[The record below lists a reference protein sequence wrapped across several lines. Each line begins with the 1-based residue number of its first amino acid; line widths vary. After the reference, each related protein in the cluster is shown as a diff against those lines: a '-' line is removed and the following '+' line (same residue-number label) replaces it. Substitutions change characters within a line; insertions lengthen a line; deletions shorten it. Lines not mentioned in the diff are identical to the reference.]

1 MSGSEFIEDAAENPA
16 GDHVWAFDRLAT
28 YVASG
33 MSTAERLRIQRHL
46 ASCDECRRT
55 VDGLETLDAKMR
67 RLFAGL
73 QAPATLED
81 RTVQALRTTP
91 STPAKRNRAAWNRPM
106 KAMMVAAGLML
117 LVGVGWL
124 LSENRPNRRNPNVV
138 MLFDSS
144 RSMGEKG
151 NFLTSDADP
160 AGVEFDADI
169 NYKLDRKAGV
179 SVPGPVDLNDP
190 IGFLDGE
197 GGSPPVNLPGPG
209 GLGNKGM
216 GGAVEGV
223 KESLGEVGGY
233 DFRKPQAGTF
243 NGRSGAPRESGGGGE
258 RGAEEKREKAL
269 EEGGGTSARRSF
281 FATPTTPQSRESRS
295 GGKSVTSRTEPAESK
310 PVELGDKA
318 YFLPGES
325 ARPSESK
332 LSDDSPGK
340 DSSEKREGRDGLFD
354 KERKSL
360 QKDGVQ
366 ELERR
371 IGDLDNHD
379 KKLGDRTLGLAPGGD
394 PIPKKKSVVEVVEGE
409 FQGPAKTPLA
419 VDPPESRP
427 AATML
432 RKIIIRSGDIEFE
445 VDSFDAS
452 VAAIV
457 RLIGKTKDAFVATV
471 NSEKLANGK
480 MRGNVVVR
488 MPPERLDDFVLELRQ
503 SLGKTGELKG
513 QRIGSEDVTK
523 RYTDLESELKAHRT
537 MVERLLSIIKDGKG
551 QVKDLLAVEK
561 DLGVYRE
568 KIEKIEGELRYYSNL
583 ASLSTLSITLQ
594 EKEIRA
600 AAAYTETEQ
609 VKTGIEV
616 EDVEKAYQEAQAAI
630 RELKGRILRADMKQ
644 QAAGQFN
651 ANLVFEIAPE
661 QSGPMRDRLRQLG
674 NMVRLDVERV
684 QRIDNGGEPTKVG
697 NPDGKI
703 RRGDTEF
710 QVALYNLANVEP
722 RETSMLTLIAGDVP
736 TVYRKLRETLAKL
749 KVQIRNANLL
759 ENDKVDVSGQ
769 LDFNARRADEPAVQQ
784 ALEAAG
790 EIVKRKVDRRADAA
804 NVTDAKVGF
813 AVRIVSTATIEP
825 RETIRRLIA
834 VPDVADA
841 FRRLQEAIGAREIH
855 GHVRSASLDEA
866 RRQDVSATLDFDL
879 PRSEEPALR
888 KLLDELGESLG
899 RKSERKVGDNVTD
912 AKVLYSVG
920 IIAETSVEARDY
932 VKTTLAAVDVPEAY
946 RKLHA
951 LVQGLKGQIRG
962 ASVQE
967 ADRRNI
973 TAHLDVVVARGDE
986 PAVQSALADLGEV
999 LSRSNERRSEGERVT
1014 TTKTAFTIDLV
1025 SASTIEPRK
1034 TYVID
1039 EEVEKVKERV
1049 AEFDQIVQRSGGR
1062 IIEGPLVGT
1071 QKNGKLGGHVVYAVP
1086 LASAEGI
1093 VLQIQ
1098 QVGSGHRPPEQKV
1111 TEDIKAPEGR
1121 LAIARIEV
1129 RLHTADQLVPN
1140 DEGFASQFRTGLSW
1154 SLRGLLVSVSFL
1166 VTAIVFLAPW
1176 ALLVWAI
1183 VWMMRRERKE
1193 PTPEAVVVPTS
1204 NSPSP

>member
-1 MSGSEFIEDAAENPA
+1 MSEIVIIEDSPA
-16 GDHVWAFDRLAT
+16 DHVGEHIWASERLAT

-33 MSTAERLRIQRHL
+33 MSTAQRLRMQKHL
-46 ASCDECRRT
+46 INCDECRQT
-55 VDGLETLDAKMR
+55 VAGLEALDAKMR

-91 STPAKRNRAAWNRPM
+91 ATSARKRRAAWTLPM

-117 LVGVGWL
+117 LVGVGAL
-124 LSENRPNRRNPNVV
+124 LS
-138 MLFDSS
+138 DSS
-144 RSMGEKG
+144 QIREHGQVAFVADLSGSMTD
-151 NFLTSDADP
+151 NFLTYDADP
-160 AGVEFDADI
+160 AAAEFDADLSD
-169 NYKLDRKAGV
+169 KMDRKAGV
-179 SVPGPVDLNDP
+179 SVPGTVNPNEALGILNS
-190 IGFLDGE
+190 DGKD
-197 GGSPPVNLPGPG
+197 SPPLNLPAAGDFG
-209 GLGNKGM
+209 AKGM
-216 GGAVEGV
+216 
-223 KESLGEVGGY
+223 
-233 DFRKPQAGTF
+233 
-243 NGRSGAPRESGGGGE
+243 GGGGE
-258 RGAEEKREKAL
+258 RFKAGDVGDFSLRAPQGGSFYGRSGASRKSGGGDGRGGEEKGEKAL
-269 EEGGGTSARRSF
+269 RVGGGTSADRSF
-281 FATPTTPQSRESRS
+281 FATPTTPLSREPRS
-295 GGKSVTSRTEPAESK
+295 GSKSFTDLNVTRPAESK
-310 PVELGDKA
+310 PVDLGDKA
-318 YFLPGES
+318 YFRPGDDES
-325 ARPSESK
+325 RSGAGKSEKAELSK
-332 LSDDSPGK
+332 LGKSVTSETKSVEDLNKTEKRLEELADKLAEKSKEEPAQVAQAQKKGKSDD
-340 DSSEKREGRDGLFD
+340 
-354 KERKSL
+354 
-360 QKDGVQ
+360 
-366 ELERR
+366 
-371 IGDLDNHD
+371 
-379 KKLGDRTLGLAPGGD
+379 AP
-394 PIPKKKSVVEVVEGE
+394 E
-409 FQGPAKTPLA
+409 KTPPA
-419 VDPPESRP
+419 VEPPESRP
-427 AATML
+427 AATMI

-452 VAAIV
+452 VAAIF

-503 SLGKTGELKG
+503 TLGKTGELKG

-537 MVERLLSIIKDGKG
+537 MVERLLNIIKDGKG

-616 EDVEKAYQEAQAAI
+616 EDVEKAYQDAQAAI

-674 NMVRLDVERV
+674 NMVRLDVERI
-684 QRIDNGGEPTKVG
+684 QKIDNGGEPTKVG
-697 NPDGKI
+697 NPDGKV

-722 RETSMLTLIAGDVP
+722 RETSMLTLVAGDVP
-736 TVYRKLRETLAKL
+736 AVYRKLRETLAKL

-759 ENDKVDVSGQ
+759 ENDKTDVSGQ
-769 LDFNARRADEPAVQQ
+769 LDFNVRRADEPAVQQ

-834 VPDVADA
+834 VPDVAAA
-841 FRRLQEAIGAREIH
+841 FRRLQEAVGGNSIH
-855 GHVRSASLDEA
+855 GSVRSASLDEA
-866 RRQDVSATLDFDL
+866 RRQDVSATLEFDI
-879 PRSEEPALR
+879 PRTEEPALR

-920 IIAETSVEARDY
+920 IISEANVEARDY
-932 VKTTLAAVDVPEAY
+932 VKTTLAAVDVPDAY

-962 ASVQE
+962 ATVQE

-973 TAHLDVVVARGDE
+973 TAHLDVVVAKGDE

-1049 AEFDQIVQRSGGR
+1049 AEFDQIVLRSGGR

-1129 RLHTADQLVPN
+1129 RLHTADLLVPG

-1154 SLRGLLVSVSFL
+1154 SLRGLLVSVSWL
-1166 VTAIVFLAPW
+1166 VAAVVFLAPW

-1183 VWMMRRERKE
+1183 VWMTRRVRKE
-1193 PTPEAVVVPTS
+1193 PTSEAAVVPTA
-1204 NSPSP
+1204 NPPSP